1 MTKFT
6 VKYTLHRHV
15 YQSEVY
21 TDSSG
26 SAMYWVMNLFPEAT
40 NIAIVNPE

>member
-6 VKYTLHRHV
+6 VKYTLYRHV